1 MAYVVAYIAT
11 AIVFLGLDALWLSKV
26 ALGMYRQEL
35 GSLLLER
42 PNMPIAGA
50 FYLLYVVGIVV
61 LAITPALSEG
71 GWIKALLL
79 GAVLGLVAYGTYD
92 ITNLSTLKGWSTR
105 LALIDIAWGTALTA
119 VSATIGWWAVRLL
132 NLQFAPS

>member
-1 MAYVVAYIAT
+1 MNYVVAYIAT
-11 AIVFLGLDALWLSKV
+11 AVVFLGLDALWLSKV

-35 GSLLLER
+35 GSLLLEK
-42 PNMPIAGA
+42 PKLAVAGA
-50 FYLLYVVGIVV
+50 FYLLYVAGIVV
-61 LAITPALSEG
+61 LAIVPALGGG
-71 GWIKALLL
+71 GWVKVLLM

-119 VSATIGWWAVRLL
+119 VSATIGYWAVSAL
-132 NLQFAPS
+132 NL

>member
-1 MAYVVAYIAT
+1 MTYVVAYIAT
-11 AIVFLGLDALWLSKV
+11 AVVFLGLDALWLSKV
-26 ALGMYRQEL
+26 ALGMYRREL

-42 PNMPIAGA
+42 PNLAIAGA
-50 FYLLYVVGIVV
+50 FYLLYVGGIVV
-61 LAITPALSEG
+61 LAVAPALSEG
-71 GWIKALLL
+71 SWWRALLM

-119 VSATIGWWAVRLL
+119 VAATIGYWAVKAL
-132 NLQFAPS
+132 NL